1 MNIPEWFEEAAR
13 GYDLLGKP
21 RCATLIR
28 KAAVLAEREKKKI
41 AKAKVSIEKAF
52 EYFGEG
58 RFEEFDTRLDEIG
71 FWSDCDRVDFVRSNR
86 ESFSDGKKA

>member
-1 MNIPEWFEEAAR
+1 MGENQSN
-13 GYDLLGKP
+13 
-21 RCATLIR
+21 ATRLPLVNSVSSLKKSP
-28 KAAVLAEREKKKI
+28 KAEVLAEREKKKI